1 MVTNP
6 ENEAGPSQ
14 VQSPAAVVPAAS
26 PTYGKEETCFGKIPL
41 SPTFTSEKAVKLNQ
55 ERTHP

>member
-6 ENEAGPSQ
+6 ENEAGPPHAQ
-14 VQSPAAVVPAAS
+14 VPAAVVPAAS
-26 PTYGKEETCFGKIPL
+26 PIYDKEETCFGKIPL